1 MSLIIYNFVTVNY
14 KIGSSII
21 MKSKTNFTY
30 KEFISKLSNVPASTK
45 NNISE
50 KSPSILKNCNRNT

>member
-1 MSLIIYNFVTVNY
+1 MTVNY

-50 KSPSILKNCNRNT
+50 KSPRVLKSCNRNT

>member
-1 MSLIIYNFVTVNY
+1 MTVNY

-30 KEFISKLSNVPASTK
+30 KEFISKLSNVPTSAK

-50 KSPSILKNCNRNT
+50 KSPRVLKSCNRNT